1 MPAQKRSSNP
11 HQGDEEDS
19 QQQQQR
25 QRRKQSRRSGGGD
38 QAATS
43 SRRSVVQPQEVDQ
56 LNEQQQEEDQPGSGD
71 QDPVEENPEED
82 SDGSGTDPEDFD
94 EFVTV
99 FRSDLRNNDFNERHF
114 FAELFEARK
123 DVECPICLGIIKK
136 TRTVMGCLHRF
147 CRECIDKSMR
157 LGNNECPACRI
168 HCASRRSLRD
178 DLDYDALIDAIYPDV
193 EKYEEEELVFREED
207 KTRNKQIQASI
218 EQISKRQLEA
228 LNRRRKFG
236 KDGDDV
242 SPARVPRSGRNSY
255 SRRRNPRV
263 DLEAYDGN
271 GNNNDCD
278 GSENPSPADN
288 RGTEIRLRRPKRRTT
303 AQPSTSSPSTAD
315 PDGVE
320 NSAAPIREEIGN
332 LHGPIHNPETL
343 TWGRGGARS
352 HTRHGSGGGSRA
364 NRGTR
369 LSKLIDH
376 LESVGNNT
384 YESEV
389 HLSLVSLDKAK
400 FPNLE
405 KPYLCCPSTLSI
417 EHLREHVAQ
426 EIKSQVGDLEI
437 MSVARKEE
445 EEAKGK
451 SIAVE
456 SSNVPNSLP
465 RILNW
470 PDMRLQVLEGQETLA
485 GLSCSSNSR
494 EVILAYGRMDT
505 SQVQLSTV

>member
-11 HQGDEEDS
+11 QQGDEEDS
-19 QQQQQR
+19 QQLQQQQQR
-25 QRRKQSRRSGGGD
+25 QRRKQSRRSSGGD
-38 QAATS
+38 QATS
-43 SRRSVVQPQEVDQ
+43 SRRSVVQPQQDQ
-56 LNEQQQEEDQPGSGD
+56 PNEQQQEDQPGSGD
-71 QDPVEENPEED
+71 QDPVQQNPEED

-99 FRSDLRNNDFNERHF
+99 FRSDLRNN
-114 FAELFEARK
+114 
-123 DVECPICLGIIKK
+123 VQCPICLGIIKK

-193 EKYEEEELVFREED
+193 EKYEEEELVFHEED

-228 LNRRRKFG
+228 LNKRRKLG
-236 KDGDDV
+236 KDADDV
-242 SPARVPRSGRNSY
+242 SLARVPRSGRNSY

-278 GSENPSPADN
+278 GNENPSPADN
-288 RGTEIRLRRPKRRTT
+288 RVSEMRPRRRKRRTT

-315 PDGVE
+315 PDGAE
-320 NSAAPIREEIGN
+320 TSATPIREEIGSS
-332 LHGPIHNPETL
+332 HGSIHNPETL

-352 HTRHGSGGGSRA
+352 HTRHGSGSGSRG

-369 LSKLIDH
+369 LSKLVDH
-376 LESVGNNT
+376 LESAGNTT

-389 HLSLVSLDKAK
+389 HLSLISLDKTK

-405 KPYLCCPSTLSI
+405 KPYLCCPSSLSI

-426 EIKSQVGDLEI
+426 EIKSQVGDVEI
-437 MSVARKEE
+437 MSVARTE

-451 SIAVE
+451 SIVAE
-456 SSNVPNSLP
+456 SSNAPNSLS

-485 GLSCSSNSR
+485 GLSCCSNSR
-494 EVILAYGRMDT
+494 EVVLAYGQKDI
-505 SQVQLSTV
+505 SQAQLSTV